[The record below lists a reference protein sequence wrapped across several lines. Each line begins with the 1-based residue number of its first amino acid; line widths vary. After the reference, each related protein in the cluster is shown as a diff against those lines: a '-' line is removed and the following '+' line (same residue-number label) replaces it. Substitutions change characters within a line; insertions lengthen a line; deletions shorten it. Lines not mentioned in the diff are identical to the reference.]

1 MPKSS
6 IIARAGALQVLLE
19 RFPDMDGL
27 HAFMLGPDVAMP
39 LLPVAQLK
47 GLMAH

>member
-19 RFPDMDGL
+19 RFADMDGR
-27 HAFMLGPDVAMP
+27 HAFMLGPDVARP
-39 LLPVAQLK
+39 LLPVEHSTA
-47 GLMAH
+47 LMVH